1 MMELDTPTCE
11 RCGTPLI
18 RYTRRYG
25 VKGAYVKAQG
35 WHHGGSVCAENVR
48 AQRDALRDAAVAL
61 LDALNDGDIDVD
73 EYDGRCTALRA
84 AVALTDRNSDG

>member
-48 AQRDALRDAAVAL
+48 AQRDALRDAAQEVLVYAPRSGWRPPAFDVAL
-61 LDALNDGDIDVD
+61 D
-73 EYDGRCTALRA
+73 ALRA
-84 AVALTDRNSDG
+84 AVALTDRKPE